1 MGKYKDIDT
10 EAEENYLND
19 PAFALAV
26 AKIIEPILQRINNK
40 MLELIHENFELKA
53 KEVKGKKKWKIW

>member
-10 EAEENYLND
+10 EAEEKYLND

-26 AKIIEPILQRINNK
+26 AKIIEPILQRINNS
-40 MLELIHENFELKA
+40 
-53 KEVKGKKKWKIW
+53 